1 MVKQE
6 ADQQMVIITL
16 SQFIWSCNQLSSLI
30 KHSSHVLVGCCF
42 YFVLFFVY
50 FGLELNLSSSPS
62 LPIPFLPFSSHLF
75 SPHPSPSLFLPPP
88 FAPNPSPSL
97 FFPTLLS
104 PSLSFPFPPPPF
116 SLHPSPSVFFPPLP
130 SPSLSDE
137 IVLISVKYRLI
148 HWTHLLS
155 KVWTFMHFC
164 CHRVD
169 AVTVTGWRSTY

>member
-6 ADQQMVIITL
+6 ADQQMFIITL

-50 FGLELNLSSSPS
+50 FGLELNLSSPLLSQS
-62 LPIPFLPFSSHLF
+62 LSFPF
-75 SPHPSPSLFLPPP
+75 PPP
-88 FAPNPSPSL
+88 P
-97 FFPTLLS
+97 LLS
-104 PSLSFPFPPPPF
+104 QSLSFPFPPPPF
-116 SLHPSPSVFFPPLP
+116 SPHPSPSLFFPPLP

-169 AVTVTGWRSTY
+169 AVTVTGWRSMC

>member
-6 ADQQMVIITL
+6 ADQQMFIITL
-16 SQFIWSCNQLSSLI
+16 SQFIWSCSQLSSLI

-62 LPIPFLPFSSHLF
+62 LPIPFLPFSSHFF
-75 SPHPSPSLFLPPP
+75 SLHPSPSLFLPPFSPNP
-88 FAPNPSPSL
+88 FPSLFLPPFSPNPSPSL
-97 FFPTLLS
+97 
-104 PSLSFPFPPPPF
+104 
-116 SLHPSPSVFFPPLP
+116 FFPPLP

-169 AVTVTGWRSTY
+169 AVTVTGWRSMC